1 MATVALCDDHPF
13 MMVGQQRMLEGL
25 GHQVMHHATNG
36 RELVQ
41 FYKQTPVDLVI
52 MDIHM
57 PKANGIDATARLR
70 EVSRDVKVIIQTMY
84 EDVVWIAR
92 AFITGANAYLTKKI
106 EGDEFGLALNTV
118 LAGKTYLNLLMSAEE
133 FREAMQEEQR
143 KRNYLGEPVLSTRER
158 EVLQLIS
165 EGLSHKEIAGEL
177 DLSIHTVRDHQEH
190 CKKILGVKTTA
201 GLVKAGIRYGLT
213 STEL

>member
-25 GHQVMHHATNG
+25 GHQVLRHASNG

-57 PKANGIDATARLR
+57 PKANGIDALTRLR
-70 EVSRDVKVIIQTMY
+70 EISLGVKVIIQTMY

-92 AFITGANAYLTKKI
+92 AFTTGANAYLTKDI
-106 EGDEFGLALNTV
+106 QAEEFGHALNTV
-118 LAGKTYLNLLMSAEE
+118 LAGKSYLNILMSAEE

-158 EVLQLIS
+158 EVLQLIG
-165 EGLSHKEIAGEL
+165 EGFSHKQIAGEL
-177 DLSIHTVRDHQEH
+177 NLSIHTVRDHQEH
-190 CKKILGVKTTA
+190 VKKVLGVTTNA
-201 GLVKAGIRYGLT
+201 GLVKSAVKMGLT
-213 STEL
+213 TV

>member
-25 GHQVMHHATNG
+25 GHQVMHHASNG

-57 PKANGIDATARLR
+57 PKANGIDALARLR
-70 EVSRDVKVIIQTMY
+70 EISWERKVIIQTMY

-92 AFITGANAYLTKKI
+92 AFTTGANAYLTKNI
-106 EGDEFGLALNTV
+106 QGDEFGHAVNTV

-133 FREAMQEEQR
+133 FQEAMQEEQR
-143 KRNYLGEPVLSTRER
+143 KRNYLGEPVLTTRER
-158 EVLQLIS
+158 EVLQLIG
-165 EGLSHKEIAGEL
+165 EGFSHKQIAGEL
-177 DLSIHTVRDHQEH
+177 NLSIHTVRDHQEH
-190 CKKILGVKTTA
+190 CKKVLGVKTNA
-201 GLVKAGIRYGLT
+201 GLVKAAIRYGLT
-213 STEL
+213 SV